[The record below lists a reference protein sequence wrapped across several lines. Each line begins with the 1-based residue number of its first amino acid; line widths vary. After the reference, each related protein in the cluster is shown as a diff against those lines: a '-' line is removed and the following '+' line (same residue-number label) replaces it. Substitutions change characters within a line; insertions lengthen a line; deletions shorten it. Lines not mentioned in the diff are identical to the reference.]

1 MEPNETLQVIL
12 RKTLFLLQNVWPYS
26 DSDISL
32 RVVMDKH
39 DRMEVELIVGD
50 DYTTL
55 TVMEGM
61 EHALD
66 MRSDEDILFRA
77 TLDYLSDYMKRSYE
91 W

>member
-77 TLDYLSDYMKRSYE
+77 T
-91 W
+91 